1 MVDWIIILIFVK
13 TIKTNIMKAE
23 IKIST
28 NYGFDH
34 NWILV
39 VSTAKKS
46 KSFYLGQDVKF
57 CSRILGMEPSYIIEQ
72 IGTRE
77 IDENTIGN
85 KKLAKFICEQ
95 LNLNGRNISKIEPWE
110 LCAQ

>member
-1 MVDWIIILIFVK
+1 
-13 TIKTNIMKAE
+13 MKAE
-23 IKIST
+23 IKITT

-77 IDENTIGN
+77 VDEGTIGN

-95 LNLNGRNISKIEPWE
+95 LNLNSVQPSQIQQLE
-110 LCAQ
+110 CAFSLSFQEFRT